1 VVALVRNKTEHGTRD
16 SLVIPIS
23 ASDVKEKKFSGPG
36 DSGPIVVNEKGGAVA
51 MVVGGVSQLRVT
63 YASPLEHIFV
73 SIENLTGF
81 KPRLA

>member
-1 VVALVRNKTEHGTRD
+1 MVALVRNKTDNGALD

-36 DSGPIVVNEKGGAVA
+36 DSGAIVIGENGGAVA
-51 MVVGGVSQLRVT
+51 MVIGGVSQLRVT
-63 YASPLEHIFV
+63 YASPLEQIFE
-73 SIENLTGF
+73 SIENLTGL